1 MTCPA
6 FFVFLRPYVRLPQT
20 VLAVASGLM
29 QACHAPAAVPSSRVW
44 CQIPYFVVNV
54 LFVIAFFL
62 TFVIRISCCAALPDQ
77 MAVGCFMCHATF
89 PINLKSIMIV

>member
-6 FFVFLRPYVRLPQT
+6 FFVFLWPYWRFLLP
-20 VLAVASGLM
+20 VLAVAAGLM

>member
-6 FFVFLRPYVRLPQT
+6 FFVFLRPYWRFLLP

-29 QACHAPAAVPSSRVW
+29 QSCHAPAAVPSSRVW

>member
-6 FFVFLRPYVRLPQT
+6 FFVFLRPYWRFLLP
-20 VLAVASGLM
+20 VLAVAAGLM